1 MLGRACVRVLGRAV
15 MRACAGFGRLVRW
28 SLATVE
34 DELPSNVIPMP
45 GPAHGPVPA
54 IELRLEDQRR
64 RAS

>member
-1 MLGRACVRVLGRAV
+1 MRTLRGVIVRV
-15 MRACAGFGRLVRW
+15 CAGCLRAMRW
-28 SLATVE
+28 TIETVE
-34 DELPSNVIPMP
+34 DELPPNVVPMP